1 MIYIAGPIIGVH
13 PDLAK
18 AKFEQVEVTLKK
30 LDLKVINPLKLGIPY
45 SWSYEEQL
53 KERKR
58 VISKDATAIFFVRG
72 WQNHKE
78 CREEFEHV
86 NELNQLPTRRIL
98 VYQEEDYGM
107 SSIRRDIRNNDLTCL
122 IDE

>member
-1 MIYIAGPIIGVH
+1 MIYISGPTTEVH

-18 AKFEQVEVTLKK
+18 AKFEQVEIDLRK

-45 SWSYEEQL
+45 SWSFEEQL

-58 VISKDATAIFFVRG
+58 VISKDVTAIYFMRG
-72 WQNHKE
+72 WQNSKE

-86 NELNQLPTRRIL
+86 HELNQLPTRRIL
-98 VYQEEDYGM
+98 VYMEEDYAL
-107 SSIRRDIRNNDLTCL
+107 SSIRNDIRNKELTCL